1 VAEFRIRWS
10 YQPALRGFAVRFAVY
25 LHASGNVSSPTRV
38 VAIWLVGA
46 REKRFWRA
54 NCRRLHVSPLRNS
67 SREDAFSTDQVLRR
81 ASQKRLAL
89 VSRVKP
95 VSNERLVTLFIY
107 VPSRTSF
114 VMLPIL
120 TSSDDARYR
129 LVELELSRRYL
140 WRIMN
145 SESSGLFFIG
155 ASSERELALF
165 VSLSYLASRELMRVA
180 WLSLIMLL
188 ILFKYDNRI
197 FTGHFIKY
205 PC

>member
-1 VAEFRIRWS
+1 VVEFRIRWS
-10 YQPALRGFAVRFAVY
+10 YQPAPRGFAVRFAVY

-38 VAIWLVGA
+38 VAIWLVEA

-81 ASQKRLAL
+81 ASQKHLAL

-95 VSNERLVTLFIY
+95 ISNERLVTLFIY

-114 VMLPIL
+114 VTRPIL

-129 LVELELSRRYL
+129 LVEIELSRRWRYL
-140 WRIMN
+140 WSIMN
-145 SESSGLFFIG
+145 CESSGLFLKLHRKESSLYLFII
-155 ASSERELALF
+155 LF
-165 VSLSYLASRELMRVA
+165 SAAEINASRVTFPNNAPDYLQT
-180 WLSLIMLL
+180 W
-188 ILFKYDNRI
+188 
-197 FTGHFIKY
+197 
-205 PC
+205 